1 MPDNRDD
8 EIRPAPTVPT
18 VGEVMT
24 SRVVAVGPLATLQEA
39 LAAMLGAG
47 VRHLPVIDDGRC
59 VGLLYECDALW
70 ELYLRAE
77 SAGRAGACARSPV
90 PFIAPD
96 ASLEAAAQLLEL
108 AGADALI
115 VGQTDRI
122 AGILTTAD
130 VVHAIARAG
139 AAPSK

>member
-1 MPDNRDD
+1 MTDNRDD
-8 EIRPAPTVPT
+8 EIRSVPTVPT
-18 VGEVMT
+18 VAEVMT
-24 SRVVAVGPLATLQEA
+24 SRVVAVGPLATLHEA

-47 VRHLPVIDDGRC
+47 VRHLPVVHDGRC

-77 SAGRAGACARSPV
+77 SAGRAGVCARSPA

-96 ASLEAAAQLLEL
+96 ASLDAAAQVLEL

-115 VGQTDRI
+115 VGQGDRI
-122 AGILTTAD
+122 AGILTTTD

-139 AAPSK
+139 ATPSK